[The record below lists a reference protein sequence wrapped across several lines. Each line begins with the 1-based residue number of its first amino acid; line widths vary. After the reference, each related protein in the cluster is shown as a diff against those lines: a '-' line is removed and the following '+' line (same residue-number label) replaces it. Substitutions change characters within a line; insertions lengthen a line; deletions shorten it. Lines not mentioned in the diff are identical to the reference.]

1 MAYRNK
7 TYVCFDGDNDFKYYC
22 LLRAWKAKEE
32 IDFDFYDAHDKNVI
46 KPESSE
52 ETIKR
57 HLRERLQDA
66 KLLIVLVGEHTKYLY
81 KYVRWEIEYAI
92 KNDIPIVVANL
103 NHCKTKDDQCPPI
116 LNDELALFVP
126 FEASS
131 LNEAI
136 KIWPDKHKE
145 FKADGTS
152 CACWFKKK

>member
-81 KYVRWEIEYAI
+81 KYVRWEIEYALE
-92 KNDIPIVVANL
+92 NDIPIVVANL
-103 NHCKTKDDQCPPI
+103 NHCETKDDQCPPI
-116 LNDELALFVP
+116 LNNKLALFVP
-126 FEASS
+126 FNASC
-131 LNEAI
+131 LNKAI
-136 KIWPDKHKE
+136 KIWPNDHKIYRASG
-145 FKADGTS
+145 KLGAY
-152 CACWFKKK
+152 CLKK